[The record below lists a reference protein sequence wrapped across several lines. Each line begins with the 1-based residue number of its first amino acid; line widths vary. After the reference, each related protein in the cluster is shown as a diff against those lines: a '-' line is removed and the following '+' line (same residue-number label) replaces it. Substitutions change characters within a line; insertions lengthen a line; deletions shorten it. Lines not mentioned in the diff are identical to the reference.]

1 MKVVLGLIVLIGA
14 IIAVMFGLGLF
25 SSEDPQVTL
34 DNLKNSVKPGMTW
47 QEVAD
52 IREPRKFTRVR
63 FNAMG
68 GRTQP
73 EKFDRAKIADCISKG
88 EFSDGFAFEY
98 RFSNAHA
105 AEVIFDSQGTA
116 ETVAD
121 MVTVGDLLTPGGPR
135 P

>member
-1 MKVVLGLIVLIGA
+1 MKVVLGLIVLIGVV
-14 IIAVMFGLGLF
+14 IAAMFGLGLF

-47 QEVAD
+47 QQVAD
-52 IREPRKFTRVR
+52 VREPRKFTRVR
-63 FNAMG
+63 FQAMG

-73 EKFDRAKIADCISKG
+73 EKFDRAKIADCISKS
-88 EFSDGFAFEY
+88 EFSQGFTFEY

-105 AEVIFDSQGTA
+105 LEVIFDDQGTVEA
-116 ETVAD
+116 L
-121 MVTVGDLLTPGGPR
+121 GDLLTPGGPR